1 MMMTRGWLRGRGVIL
16 AEDTDPMAIIYNI
29 TNTAILKSQNT
40 GSTTETG
47 AAGRSLW
54 PHA

>member
-1 MMMTRGWLRGRGVIL
+1 MMTRGRLRGRGAIL
-16 AEDTDPMAIIYNI
+16 AEDTDPTAIIYNI

-40 GSTTETG
+40 GSTAKNG
-47 AAGRSLW
+47 AGGQSLW